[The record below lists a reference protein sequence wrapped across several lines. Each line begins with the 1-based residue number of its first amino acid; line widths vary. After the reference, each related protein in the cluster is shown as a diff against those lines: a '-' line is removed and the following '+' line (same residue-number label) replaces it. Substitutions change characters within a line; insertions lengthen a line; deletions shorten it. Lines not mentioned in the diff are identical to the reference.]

1 MSGADQNAPE
11 LRAPSIKGAMRF
23 WFRAMMGKVLNDDVE
38 KVKYLESKL
47 FGFAK
52 EEKTDIGV
60 TDDEVKSKAS
70 DISIELSIIKINTNQ
85 NKLNA
90 AFTKNNRGV
99 TYLSFPFL
107 QWNNVRKDY
116 DIVRHFIDIKS
127 SYALKL
133 TRVLGKDD
141 NALEVAVSCMWL
153 LANFGNVGS
162 RSRRGFGSLRITGI
176 KENYPL
182 VDFNVPAHF
191 SDLSKYYKDNLR
203 KTADIFA
210 QYAKFNKFSVPAKP
224 NKNDQAG
231 NYYPNFD
238 SFSCWRGCLI
248 CKNKDVGWDSWDEAL
263 DYIGHQLRR
272 KREDQRST
280 GQITKTTDYVNYV
293 SKYIN
298 NSRLDDIDL
307 ENDIFGL
314 PNQIRSSSRK
324 ATAIVSWS
332 TKGSANR
339 DEDGDGDLRR
349 ASPLLI
355 KPILC
360 GEKYYILLQYF
371 KSLFLPGEGAEIIKP
386 LKKTW
391 PSTMPM
397 PQQRLVKKADYDK
410 LEKFVDNLNG
420 LNIDPF

>member
-1 MSGADQNAPE
+1 MADYTFNIEFITPLFMSGADQNAPE

-38 KVKYLESKL
+38 KLRQIEGCILGNTLDEKSAAAAKFAIETTVKDGNRNTFDITKFSKPGIRYLGFPFYQSKRK
-47 FGFAK
+47 GF
-52 EEKTDIGV
+52 
-60 TDDEVKSKAS
+60 S
-70 DISIELSIIKINTNQ
+70 DGLKGTISIKTRPVCSEAEENIIVCT
-85 NKLNA
+85 
-90 AFTKNNRGV
+90 
-99 TYLSFPFL
+99 
-107 QWNNVRKDY
+107 
-116 DIVRHFIDIKS
+116 
-127 SYALKL
+127 
-133 TRVLGKDD
+133 
-141 NALEVAVSCMWL
+141 MWL
-153 LANFGNVGS
+153 LANFGNLGS

-248 CKNKDVGWDSWDEAL
+248 CKNKDVGCDSWDEAL
-263 DYIGHQLRR
+263 DCIGRQLRG
-272 KREDQRST
+272 KREDRRRT
-280 GQITKTTDYVNYV
+280 GQITRTTDYVNYV
-293 SKYIN
+293 SEYIN

-410 LEKFVDNLNG
+410 LEKFVADLNG